1 MFIRNPQERILSAY
15 RNKIEHPININQL
28 EQSIWDDIRFSII
41 SSYRRSQGKER
52 NNNNNDVYP
61 TFSEFIKFLYDSD
74 IRLMNEHYKPMTEL
88 CQPCAV
94 QYHYIGNFATL
105 RQDTNIILDYLSI
118 NSSLFWDRGKHINN
132 PTQKHVENY
141 YSKLNNRDI
150 QHFHEI
156 FMNDIL
162 LYNYMFPS
170 SNDSRK

>member
-28 EQSIWDDIRFSII
+28 EQSIWDDVRLSII
-41 SSYRRSQGKER
+41 SSYRRNQGKKE
-52 NNNNNDVYP
+52 NNNDDAYP
-61 TFSEFIKFLYDSD
+61 TFSEFIHFLYDSD
-74 IRLMNEHYKPMTEL
+74 LRLMNEHYKPMTEL

-94 QYHYIGNFATL
+94 QYHYVGNFAAL

-132 PTQKHVENY
+132 PTKKHVESY
-141 YSKLNNRDI
+141 YSKLNDIDI
-150 QHFHEI
+150 QRLNEK

-162 LYNYMFPS
+162 FYSYMFPS
-170 SNDSRK
+170 SNGSRK